1 MLGFGAGSLSRGGVL
16 ANRGRGGDTMLEGL
30 RFTHPRST
38 HFLRLASRI
47 AEWGTKLLSLLT
59 FKAFDPLSEGGRSR
73 ERYRRAGLATLAAF
87 GARGIQILTS
97 LVTVPLTL
105 HYLGVERYGM
115 WMTISATIAMFSF
128 ADLGIGNGLL
138 NAISESHGRGD
149 HDSAAKYVSSAF
161 FTLIGLALVIGL
173 GFAVAYPLVPWA
185 RIFNVSSALAASEAG
200 PAVAVFVGSFLIA
213 MPLGVVQR
221 VRMGYQEGFIDSI
234 WAAGGSILAFGA
246 VLLAVRLNA
255 SLPWLV
261 ASMAA
266 APALVQ
272 LVNAGV
278 LFGRKYPWLR
288 PRFAGI
294 DKSAASRVM
303 RTGGYFFILQI
314 AGAVAYQ
321 SDSIILAQML
331 GPAAVTR
338 YAIPMKLF
346 SLTPMILGFA
356 YAALWPAY
364 GEAMTRGDVAW
375 ARVTLKRSLV
385 VGLGI
390 AVPVSALIVLVGRP
404 VIAWWVGPDV
414 VPTYLVLV
422 AMGVWASM
430 GAIGGSV
437 ASFLNGAGVLRFQA
451 ITAILMMVANVV
463 FSIALTRAV
472 GLSGV
477 VWGSVLS
484 QTIFILLPTGLYI
497 RYLFRS
503 GSFSAVSA

>member
-1 MLGFGAGSLSRGGVL
+1 MTFADSISRWGAK
-16 ANRGRGGDTMLEGL
+16 A
-30 RFTHPRST
+30 
-38 HFLRLASRI
+38 
-47 AEWGTKLLSLLT
+47 LSLVT
-59 FKAFDPLSEGGRSR
+59 FKAFDPESEGGRSK

-97 LVTVPLTL
+97 LITVPLTL

-149 HDSAAKYVSSAF
+149 RDSAAKYVSSAF
-161 FTLIGLALVIGL
+161 FTLIGIALVIGA
-173 GFAVAYPLVPWA
+173 GFALAYPLVPWA
-185 RIFNVSSALAASEAG
+185 RVFNVSSLVAGSEAG
-200 PAVAVFVGSFLIA
+200 PAVAVFVGSFLISI
-213 MPLGVVQR
+213 PLGVVQR

-234 WAAGGSILAFGA
+234 WAAGGSIFGFAA
-246 VLLAVRLNA
+246 VLFAVRLNA

-266 APALVQ
+266 APTLVQ
-272 LVNAGV
+272 LVNAGF

-288 PRFAGI
+288 PRLSGV
-294 DKSAASRVM
+294 DKAAASRVM

-331 GPAAVTR
+331 GPQAVTQ

-346 SLTPMILGFA
+346 SLTPMVLGFA

-364 GEAMTRGDVAW
+364 GEAIARGDVEW
-375 ARVTLKRSLV
+375 ARVTLKRSLG

-390 AVPVSALIVLVGRP
+390 AVPVSALIVLLGRP
-404 VIAWWVGPDV
+404 IIAWWVGPAV
-414 VPTYLVLV
+414 VPTYLVLI
-422 AMGVWASM
+422 AMGLWAAM
-430 GAIGGSV
+430 GAVNGSIS
-437 ASFLNGAGVLRFQA
+437 SFLNGAGVLRFQA
-451 ITAILMMVANVV
+451 ITSVLMMVANVG
-463 FSIALTRAV
+463 FSIVLTRSLGV
-472 GLSGV
+472 SGV
-477 VWGSVLS
+477 VWGSLIS
-484 QTIFILLPTGLYI
+484 QAVFILIPTAIYI
-497 RYLFRS
+497 AYLFRR
-503 GSFSAVSA
+503 GTFSRAVT

>member
-1 MLGFGAGSLSRGGVL
+1 LKPAG
-16 ANRGRGGDTMLEGL
+16 
-30 RFTHPRST
+30 
-38 HFLRLASRI
+38 RI
-47 AEWGTKLLSLLT
+47 AEWGAKALSLLT
-59 FKAFDPLSEGGRSR
+59 FKAFDPQSEGGRSK

-97 LVTVPLTL
+97 LITVPLTL

-149 HDSAAKYVSSAF
+149 RESAAKYVSSAF
-161 FTLIGLALVIGL
+161 FTLIGIAVAIGVA
-173 GFAVAYPLVPWA
+173 FAVGYPLVPWA
-185 RIFNVSSALAASEAG
+185 RVFNVSSALAASEAG

-234 WAAGGSILAFGA
+234 WAAGGSVCAFVA

-255 SLPWLV
+255 PLPWLV

-272 LVNAGV
+272 VVNAGI
-278 LFGRKYPWLR
+278 LFGRRYPWLK
-288 PRFAGI
+288 PRITRI
-294 DKSAASRVM
+294 DKAAASRVM

-321 SDSIILAQML
+321 SDSIILAQLL
-331 GPAAVTR
+331 GPEAVTQ

-364 GEAMTRGDVAW
+364 GEAIARGDVEW
-375 ARVTLKRSLV
+375 ARVTLKRSLI
-385 VGLGI
+385 VGLSI
-390 AVPVSALIVLVGRP
+390 AVPISALIVVAGQP
-404 VIAWWVGPDV
+404 VIKWWVGPAV

-422 AMGVWASM
+422 AMGLWAAM
-430 GAIGGSV
+430 GAINGSI
-437 ASFLNGAGVLRFQA
+437 ASFLNGAGILRFQA
-451 ITAILMMVANVV
+451 VTAILMMVANVV
-463 FSIALTRAV
+463 FSVLLTRV
-472 GLSGV
+472 LGVSGV

-484 QTIFILLPTGLYI
+484 QTVFILLPTWVYI
-497 RYLFRS
+497 AYLFRR
-503 GSFSAVSA
+503 GTFARGVG

>member
-1 MLGFGAGSLSRGGVL
+1 MNPADHISRWGAK
-16 ANRGRGGDTMLEGL
+16 A
-30 RFTHPRST
+30 
-38 HFLRLASRI
+38 
-47 AEWGTKLLSLLT
+47 LSLIT
-59 FKAFDPLSEGGRSR
+59 FRAFDPESEGGRSK
-73 ERYRRAGLATLAAF
+73 ERYRRAGLATIAAF

-161 FTLIGLALVIGL
+161 FTLIGLALLIGL
-173 GFAVAYPLVPWA
+173 GFAIVYPWVPWA
-185 RIFNVSSALAASEAG
+185 RVFNVSTALAGSEAG

-234 WAAGGSILAFGA
+234 WAAGGSILAFVA

-272 LVNAGV
+272 IVNAGV

-294 DKSAASRVM
+294 DKRAASRVM

-321 SDSIILAQML
+321 SDSIILAQMM
-331 GPAAVTR
+331 GPAAVTL
-338 YAIPMKLF
+338 YAIPMRLF

-364 GEAMTRGDVAW
+364 GEAIARGDVGW
-375 ARVTLKRSLV
+375 AVVTLKRSLT

-390 AVPVSALIVLVGRP
+390 AVPVSAVIVLVGQP
-404 VIAWWVGPDV
+404 VIKWWVGSAV
-414 VPTYLVLV
+414 VPTGLVLL
-422 AMGVWASM
+422 AMAVWASM
-430 GAIGGSV
+430 GAVNGSV
-437 ASFLNGAGVLRFQA
+437 ASFLNGAGILRFQA
-451 ITAILMMVANVV
+451 ITAVLMMIANVV
-463 FSIALTRAV
+463 FSILLTRAIGV
-472 GLSGV
+472 SGV
-477 VWGSVLS
+477 VWGSVFS
-484 QTIFILLPTGLYI
+484 QMIFVLIPTWIYI
-497 RYLFRS
+497 GHLFRR
-503 GSFSAVSA
+503 GAFTQAVG

>member
-1 MLGFGAGSLSRGGVL
+1 LKPAG
-16 ANRGRGGDTMLEGL
+16 
-30 RFTHPRST
+30 
-38 HFLRLASRI
+38 RI
-47 AEWGTKLLSLLT
+47 SEWGAKALSLLT
-59 FKAFDPLSEGGRSR
+59 FKAFDPLSEGGRSK
-73 ERYRRAGLATLAAF
+73 ERYRRATLATLAAF

-97 LVTVPLTL
+97 LITVPLTL

-149 HDSAAKYVSSAF
+149 RDSAAKYVSSAF
-161 FTLIGLALVIGL
+161 FTLIGIAFVIGL

-185 RIFNVSSALAASEAG
+185 RVFNVSSALAGSEAG
-200 PAVAVFVGSFLIA
+200 PAVAVFVGSFLIS

-234 WAAGGSILAFGA
+234 WAAGGSLCAFVA
-246 VLLAVRLNA
+246 VLVAVRLNA
-255 SLPWLV
+255 PLPWLV
-261 ASMAA
+261 GSMAA

-272 LVNAGV
+272 VVHLGF

-288 PRFAGI
+288 PRLGRI
-294 DKSAASRVM
+294 DRSAASRVM
-303 RTGGYFFILQI
+303 RTGGYFFILQV

-321 SDSIILAQML
+321 SDSIILAQLL
-331 GPAAVTR
+331 GPEAVTQ

-364 GEAMTRGDVAW
+364 GEAIARGDVGW
-375 ARVTLKRSLV
+375 ARVTLKRSLI

-390 AVPVSALIVLVGRP
+390 AVPVSALIVLLGRP
-404 VIAWWVGPDV
+404 IIAWWVGSAV
-414 VPTYLVLV
+414 VPTYLVLF
-422 AMGVWASM
+422 AMGIWAAM

-437 ASFLNGAGVLRFQA
+437 SSFLNGAGILRFQA
-451 ITAILMMVANVV
+451 IAALLMMIANVV
-463 FSIALTRAV
+463 FSIFLTRAV
-472 GLSGV
+472 GVSGV

-484 QTIFILLPTGLYI
+484 QTVFILVPTGVYI
-497 RYLFRS
+497 AHLFRR
-503 GSFSAVSA
+503 GTFSQAVG